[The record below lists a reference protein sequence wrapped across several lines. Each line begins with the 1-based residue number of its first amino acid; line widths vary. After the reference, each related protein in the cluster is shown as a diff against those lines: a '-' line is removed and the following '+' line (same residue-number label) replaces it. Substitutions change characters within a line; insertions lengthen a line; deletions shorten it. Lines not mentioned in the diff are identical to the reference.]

1 MIYRYDKVMFLIDF
15 KMNLMWSI
23 EMNLYIDLVDE
34 KRNVSNYSRDKI

>member
-23 EMNLYIDLVDE
+23 EMNLYIDLVDK